1 MVQRLYLCVGDPP
14 IHGGEV
20 LPYDGPVNRIGD
32 GGHQVAKIGGKV
44 RCDKCDSIGFI
55 AKSGGSRRIKFN
67 GETALDGDLC
77 ICKCSPPP
85 PIKATKTDSHWHC
98 DEPHP
103 NPYAKPIEYDEQI
116 QFMDGNNKPVKDTY
130 YVLYLEDG
138 SEHIGMTNE
147 NGHTERIET
156 DRPLKVTGVKFG
168 SSVKLC
174 CERGG

>member
-14 IHGGEV
+14 AGGGAV
-20 LPYDGPVNRIGD
+20 LPYDGSSNTIGD

-55 AKSGGSRRIKFN
+55 AKSGGSRRVKFN
-67 GETALDGDLC
+67 GEMALDGDVC
-77 ICKCSPPP
+77 VCKCSPPP

-116 QFMDGNNKPVKDTY
+116 QFIDGNNKPVKNAY
-130 YVLYLEDG
+130 YKLHMQDETTF
-138 SEHIGMTNE
+138 IGMTDE
-147 NGHTERIET
+147 DGKTERFET
-156 DRPLKVTGVKFG
+156 DRPLKVVRVEFG
-168 SSVKLC
+168 GHNSC
-174 CERGG
+174 CSKEG